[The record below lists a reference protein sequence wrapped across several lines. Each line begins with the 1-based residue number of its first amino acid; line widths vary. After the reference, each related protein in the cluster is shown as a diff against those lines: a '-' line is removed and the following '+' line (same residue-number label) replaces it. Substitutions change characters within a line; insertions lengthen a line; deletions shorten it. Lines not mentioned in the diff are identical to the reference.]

1 MELHNELTLA
11 LLGEIFN
18 CQLWN
23 LYFLIL
29 NQIMNYA
36 VELDGPRISG
46 ENITFLVV
54 SAVSKSKA
62 T

>member
-1 MELHNELTLA
+1 
-11 LLGEIFN
+11 
-18 CQLWN
+18 
-23 LYFLIL
+23 
-29 NQIMNYA
+29 MNFA
-36 VELDGPRISG
+36 VELDGPKISG